1 MVDDMRRS
9 DEGKKRSVMARLS
22 DERSK
27 TSRDRIS
34 VSSGRGGT
42 SKDR

>member
-1 MVDDMRRS
+1 MVGDMRRS
-9 DEGKKRSVMARLS
+9 DEGKKRLVRVRLS

-27 TSRDRIS
+27 MSKDGVS
-34 VSSGRGGT
+34 VNSGRGGT